1 MLKEQCIF
9 STSQNSTERNNK
21 NKTGEVLDVISP
33 LNEYIYITMQVK
45 SISSHISLNLGLRL
59 RSQTVNRTFK
69 KEAMIVGFAKLR

>member
-9 STSQNSTERNNK
+9 STSKNSTERNNK

-33 LNEYIYITMQVK
+33 SNEYVHITMQVK
-45 SISSHISLNLGLRL
+45 SISSHDYLNLEMRL

-69 KEAMIVGFAKLR
+69 KEAMTVGFAKLR